1 MKSKPLKYHPDK
13 MYRVNITYKKVGK
26 NGLKLGAIKEVLG
39 SEIENAIRNSEEPI
53 LYYWVNEINGRS

>member
-1 MKSKPLKYHPDK
+1 